1 MIRNEGLGEKANPRS
16 ERMKIIEY
24 DVKYK
29 RQLYD
34 LINQHNKF
42 VPPYVEMSD
51 TEITAILQQPCH
63 YNDLRYPSD
72 GGTTKIYLMVRDD
85 VITCAAQIAFP
96 EQDAYFYWFV
106 VNPAYLDSQDI
117 DMFIAKMK
125 DLCLQNGCQT
135 LGFNRNTFGTGW
147 AGLPDCWEAL
157 LENVSSL
164 GFNADDLW
172 EIYWMDGSLPA
183 LGNLPIVSVEFEY
196 ENPQTIEAGFFIEST
211 KIGEASIWLPS
222 RLSESLNSVGI
233 ANLEYFEIY
242 KKHRQ
247 KKFGQAALTAIM
259 NKLNKIGFSKLM
271 FWTELDNI
279 AMQQLGIKMGF
290 VKGPVLHWLLCEL

>member
-1 MIRNEGLGEKANPRS
+1 
-16 ERMKIIEY
+16 
-24 DVKYK
+24 
-29 RQLYD
+29 
-34 LINQHNKF
+34 
-42 VPPYVEMSD
+42 
-51 TEITAILQQPCH
+51 
-63 YNDLRYPSD
+63 
-72 GGTTKIYLMVRDD
+72 
-85 VITCAAQIAFP
+85 
-96 EQDAYFYWFV
+96 
-106 VNPAYLDSQDI
+106 
-117 DMFIAKMK
+117 MFIAKMK